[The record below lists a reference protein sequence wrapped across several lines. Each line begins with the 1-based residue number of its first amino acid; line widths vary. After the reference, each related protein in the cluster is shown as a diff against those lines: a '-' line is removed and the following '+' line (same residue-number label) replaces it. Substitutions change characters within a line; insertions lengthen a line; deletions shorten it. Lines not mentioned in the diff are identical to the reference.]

1 MKDNVHDYGTG
12 SNTRREGGVV
22 FLHALFGEENVS
34 FTPGK
39 YFSSKLYVVKGEDG
53 EERVEKKKK
62 EKISIFEM
70 RKSLNNDKKEESTF
84 FSDLGIIIKNPV
96 FLMGIVVRAVLY
108 GVNTALHFWISD
120 YMRTALNINDSFQIV
135 ISYSIIAV
143 TGPLGGV
150 LASSFVSCFLAPKLK

>member
-1 MKDNVHDYGTG
+1 M
-12 SNTRREGGVV
+12 
-22 FLHALFGEENVS
+22 
-34 FTPGK
+34 
-39 YFSSKLYVVKGEDG
+39 VKGEDG

-120 YMRTALNINDSFQIV
+120 YMRTALNINDSFQIL
-135 ISYSIIAV
+135 ISYNSAFV
-143 TGPLGGV
+143 LLGLHFISCIFG
-150 LASSFVSCFLAPKLK
+150 LAIPFMANLYSFC

>member
-1 MKDNVHDYGTG
+1 MFMTMVQVVIPTG
-12 SNTRREGGVV
+12 KVAWYL
-22 FLHALFGEENVS
+22 LHALFGEENWQMGFVFEGAYLFLVGYS
-34 FTPGK
+34 FH
-39 YFSSKLYVVKGEDG
+39 SHRES
-53 EERVEKKKK
+53 
-62 EKISIFEM
+62 ISH
-70 RKSLNNDKKEESTF
+70 LNNDKKEESTF

-120 YMRTALNINDSFQIV
+120 YMRTALNINDSFQIL

-150 LASSFVSCFLAPKLK
+150 LASSFSLSSSLLS